1 MKAKSLPIGRSIFC
15 ILKLLLCFFCFLI
28 YFFTVLNVSLFFIF
42 LKSGHK
48 RHIISRLIKV
58 FALSLVRIINIRVK
72 VSGDIGPYSANGQG
86 VFLVSNHLSYVDGLV
101 LGALFPLIY
110 ISKSELKKWPLIG
123 QMTEFSGTL
132 FIDRQRKNHIADYI
146 NKIADVLKE
155 GVNVLFFPEGTSTN
169 GEAFLPFKASFFEAP
184 LRAAAPVV
192 PVSIT
197 YNSID
202 SETVNKENRDS
213 VYWYGEM
220 TFADHFFR
228 LLACR
233 RIDVEVKIH
242 APVAVEKL
250 EEDNILQRKR
260 AAELAYAAIL
270 NDIRLI
276 KN

>member
-1 MKAKSLPIGRSIFC
+1 
-15 ILKLLLCFFCFLI
+15 LI
-28 YFFTVLNVSLFFIF
+28 YFFTTLTVSLFFIF
-42 LKSGHK
+42 LKSNHK
-48 RHIISRLIKV
+48 RRIISRLIKI
-58 FALSLVRIINIRVK
+58 FALSLVRVINIKVK
-72 VSGDIGPYSANGQG
+72 VSGDIRPYSANGKG
-86 VFLVSNHLSYVDGLV
+86 AFFVSNHLSYVDGLV

-123 QMTEFSGTL
+123 PMTEFSGTL
-132 FIDRQRKNHIADYI
+132 FIDRQRKNHIADYV
-146 NKIADVLKE
+146 NRIADVLKE
-155 GVNVLFFPEGTSTN
+155 GVNILFFPEGTSTN

-184 LRAAAPVV
+184 LRAGAPLV
-192 PVSIT
+192 PVSIN
-197 YNSID
+197 YHSID
-202 SETVNKENRDS
+202 SLAVNRTNRDS

-242 APVAVEKL
+242 PPIDVERL

-270 NDIRLI
+270 KDIRLI
-276 KN
+276 KD